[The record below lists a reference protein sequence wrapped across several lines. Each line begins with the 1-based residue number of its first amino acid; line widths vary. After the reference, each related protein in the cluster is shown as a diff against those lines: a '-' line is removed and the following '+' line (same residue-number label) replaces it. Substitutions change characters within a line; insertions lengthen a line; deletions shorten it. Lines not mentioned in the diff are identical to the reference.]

1 MEFFGHHGSA
11 GGRRTAMPPVE
22 KKVRIAWTQVDAM
35 SADKYFS
42 YAAELLKVNSPHTT
56 DQPILA
62 RKTLIGI
69 EPGKSFAYNE
79 LDPAVQKALADV
91 PAAAQKLMKWK
102 VATLARVV
110 NGWSMNTDTMG
121 VYGNYYL
128 KRAIVAQKGLGA
140 NLPDNFRGAADVV
153 DMSIII

>member
-1 MEFFGHHGSA
+1 M
-11 GGRRTAMPPVE
+11 TPVE

-56 DQPILA
+56 DQ
-62 RKTLIGI
+62 
-69 EPGKSFAYNE
+69 
-79 LDPAVQKALADV
+79 LADV

-102 VATLARVV
+102 VATPARVV
-110 NGWSMNTDTMG
+110 IGWSINTDTMG

-140 NLPDNFRGAADVV
+140 NLPDNFRRAADVV
-153 DMSIII
+153 DMPKIL